1 MLAPALPPASMNEAL
16 LNPIVQ
22 ALSSNEPLDPAQDP
36 EEFKRLYVEH
46 LHPGRFG
53 GALGQLKREVQ
64 GASGGYHLYLFSGTV
79 GSGKSTELRR
89 VAEELRSSERYVA
102 VVNITDYL
110 NPEQQLNFA
119 DLLLAMAMG
128 LLEDLSGQFHWD
140 SPSQS
145 LWDGLKGLLGADVS
159 IDGLDL
165 KVVKLNL
172 KQKSAFR
179 DQLRQRFAASPG
191 EFLDQAQRFFQQ
203 LASETKRKQRVLI
216 VDSLE
221 HFGGRRGKGDPVL
234 TSLRAV
240 FEQHTDA
247 MRIPDWQAVYSVPP
261 LLPKLAPGVLAVA
274 GAARLYQLTS
284 AHVYLDRSDA
294 PDEKMVGQL
303 SNLIDR
309 RCGGA
314 EPRRRFIGDALLR
327 EVILGSG
334 GDLRDLIRLLKLAAL
349 FAFDSPQLPV
359 ERAVVDA
366 VFDDWR
372 NAYLPLAQDA
382 ALRLA
387 AVHAAKEPVVATED
401 DWFGVMSDLAEKRI
415 LLYRNGTDWYDVHPL
430 LRDAVLAHR
439 AAAAPNPLP

>member
-1 MLAPALPPASMNEAL
+1 MHDQL

-22 ALSSNEPLDPAQDP
+22 ALSSNEPLDPAQDAV
-36 EEFKRLYVEH
+36 EFKRLYVEN

-53 GALGQLKREVQ
+53 GALGQMKREIQ
-64 GASGGYHLYLFSGTV
+64 SARGGHHIYFFSGTV

-89 VAEELRSSERYVA
+89 LAQELRSGDRYVA

-110 NPEQQLNFA
+110 NPEQELNFA
-119 DLLLAMAMG
+119 DLLMAMAMG
-128 LLEDLSGQFHWD
+128 LLEDLSGQFKWD

-145 LWDGLKGLLGADVS
+145 LRDGLKGLLGADVA
-159 IDGLDL
+159 IDAIDL

-172 KQKSAFR
+172 RQKSAFR
-179 DQLRQRFAASPG
+179 DQLRHRFAASPG
-191 EFLDQAQRFFQQ
+191 EFLDQAQRFFSQ
-203 LASETKRKQRVLI
+203 LAKETQHEQRVLV

-221 HFGGRRGKGDPVL
+221 HYGGRRGKGDPIL
-234 TSLRAV
+234 ASLRTV

-247 MRIPDWQAVYSVPP
+247 MRVPDWQTVYSVPP
-261 LLPKLAPGVLAVA
+261 LLPKLAPGVLAVV

-284 AHVYLDRSDA
+284 AHVYQDRSDQA
-294 PDEKMVGQL
+294 DGKMVDQL
-303 SNLIDR
+303 VNMIDR
-309 RCGGA
+309 RCGQA
-314 EPRRRFIGDALLR
+314 ERRRFISDALLR

-334 GDLRDLIRLLKLAAL
+334 GDLRDLLRLLKLAAL

-359 ERAVVDA
+359 DRSLIDA

-372 NAYLPLAQDA
+372 NAYVPLAADTVA
-382 ALRLA
+382 RLA
-387 AVHAAKEPVVATED
+387 AVRSGKEPSVATED

-430 LRDAVLAHR
+430 LRLAL
-439 AAAAPNPLP
+439 AEQLAAAPAPRAQP